1 MEYTGQRVLKSDIAK
16 PLDLSSIKVEL
27 VKEDG
32 TKIVV
37 PYSEFGKYGIEV
49 TNRDTGEKL
58 YDKMNLSDETKS
70 QALIA
75 RVTHKGSKRRTELRY
90 SLNLTAQITSLRWNT
105 ARWRQDLGRGN

>member
-1 MEYTGQRVLKSDIAK
+1 MLEPTEVNGYTGQRVLKSDIAK

-37 PYSEFGKYGIEV
+37 PYSEFRQIR
-49 TNRDTGEKL
+49 NRSDQQDTGEKL

-75 RVTHKGSKRRTELRY
+75 RVT
-90 SLNLTAQITSLRWNT
+90 A
-105 ARWRQDLGRGN
+105 